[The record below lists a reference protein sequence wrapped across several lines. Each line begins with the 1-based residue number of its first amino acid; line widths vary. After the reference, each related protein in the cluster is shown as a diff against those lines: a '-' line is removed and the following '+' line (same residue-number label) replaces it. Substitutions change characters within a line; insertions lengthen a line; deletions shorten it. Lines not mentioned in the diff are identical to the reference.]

1 MPSYHTLPKVIFFD
15 AVGTLFGVNGSVGE
29 IYGQIAQKYGVDAD
43 ADALN
48 HAFFQSFRKAPPLA
62 FPGTDLTS
70 IPNKEFHWW
79 RAIALQTFETVGVLE
94 QFRDFDPF
102 FDDLYAHFATA
113 EPWRVYPETP
123 GTLNYWRSQ
132 GVELAIV
139 SNFDSRIHRVLDALG
154 FAPLFSSVTISTE
167 AGSAKPDFKIFEV
180 ALNKHDCPPAAA
192 WHVGDS
198 FKEDYEGA
206 KAAGMRAVWL
216 KRRD

>member
-1 MPSYHTLPKVIFFD
+1 MPSYQTPPNVIFFD

-29 IYGQIAQKYGVDAD
+29 IYGHIAQRFGVDAD

-48 HAFFQSFRKAPPLA
+48 HAFFQSFRKAPPMA
-62 FPGTDLTS
+62 FPGTDITS

-79 RAIALQTFETVGVLE
+79 RAIALQTFDEVGVLD
-94 QFRDFDPF
+94 QFSDFDQF

-123 GTLNYWRSQ
+123 DILDYWRSN
-132 GVELAIV
+132 GVDLGIV
-139 SNFDSRIHRVLDALG
+139 SNFDSRLHRVLDVLG
-154 FAPLFSSVTISTE
+154 FTPLFSSVTLSTE
-167 AGSAKPDFKIFEV
+167 VGAAKPDFKIFEV
-180 ALNKHDCPPAAA
+180 ALKKHNCLPHAA

-206 KAAGMRAVWL
+206 KAAGMRAIWL